1 MKKEK
6 IDVFPLHSLQK
17 RKCAFTLAEVLIT
30 LGIIG
35 VIAAITIPVL
45 VESYREKALETG
57 LERFYS
63 VMNQAF
69 YHSRLD
75 NGDEEY
81 WEDFGDNSCAY
92 FKKYLLPYLKNIEY
106 ECGYYNKVADFKNPS
121 KVDDERFVG
130 IYFASGDMAVFSYGK
145 YFTYTNKKKYYK
157 VYPEFMSSSPNDSS
171 DLYGSELFVFKI
183 AKNCASNA
191 KVGGI
196 VPLNDSFMYSDKQL
210 LEICKLH
217 SRQCSTIIVRNGW
230 KIPDNYP
237 YRIK

>member
-35 VIAAITIPVL
+35 VVAAITIPVL

-106 ECGYYNKVADFKNPS
+106 ECGYYNKVADLKNPS
-121 KVDDERFVG
+121 KMDDDRFVG
-130 IYFASGDMAVFSYGK
+130 IYFASGDMAVFSYGRT
-145 YFTYTNKKKYYK
+145 FTYTNKKKYYK
-157 VYPEFMSSSPNDSS
+157 AYSAFMAAPSENQE
-171 DLYGSELFVFKI
+171 LYGRELFVFEI
-183 AKNCASNA
+183 AKYRAPYA
-191 KVGGI
+191 KIGGI
-196 VPLNDSFMYSDKQL
+196 IPFDGLLLYSNEEL
-210 LEICKLH
+210 LERCKLY
-217 SRQCSTIIVRNGW
+217 SERCSALIVRNGW